1 MSNYSLQSH
10 TYRKGITQKTIDNF
24 VEIAT
29 ETCPDLIGLEVE
41 GHTLVGKYNRGKR
54 LYLFIKEVDGEEQYW
69 SANLYD
75 ANEAK
80 KPKGPRAS
88 APGAIGATASAPEEM
103 NLEIIKLG
111 DIKYNPDLF
120 IPIKSGTPLDYVFS
134 KKGGTMP
141 ATNYIL
147 IGDPGIGK
155 STLSIEYAAQ
165 LQANNTDKKILFIS
179 GEMTRIDMAEY
190 LERFPAWKALQT
202 VFVSEFTEGRYKD
215 TIEHWFNQ
223 GWDFIVGDSFAEIV
237 DAVKEDYNMFYG
249 KMSST
254 GAEKW
259 LIDLMVAN
267 NLGNNEAKLHTAHLL
282 IQQVT
287 KGGKFVGSNK
297 LKHNTTG
304 MIELRYTKTSERTI
318 IIDKNRR
325 GWKYQNLHF
334 EFNEDL
340 NKEPI
345 VYDVERV
352 HREIEQHKKINSER
366 DQLRVEEKLLDEMW
380 KNNKETDV
388 RDDIDYANEQDDSH
402 LENSGIDIASDVE
415 EIPDSEIE
423 QF

>member
-24 VEIAT
+24 VDIAAA
-29 ETCPDLIGLEVE
+29 TCPELIGLEVD
-41 GHTLVGKYNRGKR
+41 GHKLVGKYNRGKR
-54 LYLFIKEVDGEEQYW
+54 LFLFTKEVDGEEQYW
-69 SANLYD
+69 SANLHD
-75 ANEAK
+75 ANEAR
-80 KPKGPRAS
+80 KPKGPKAS
-88 APGAIGATASAPEEM
+88 APGAIGATASPIEEM

-111 DIKYNPDLF
+111 DIDYDPNLF
-120 IPIKSGTPLDYVFS
+120 IPMKSNTPLDYVFS
-134 KKGGTMP
+134 KKGGIMP

-155 STLSIEYAAQ
+155 STLSIQFAAD
-165 LQANNTDKKILFIS
+165 LQAANPDKKILFIS

-190 LERFPAWKALQT
+190 LERFPKWKALQT

-215 TIEHWFNQ
+215 TVEHWFNE

-237 DAVKEDYNMFYG
+237 DAVKEDYNMYYG

-259 LIDLMVAN
+259 LIDLMVDN
-267 NLGNNEAKLHTAHLL
+267 NLGKNKEKKHTAHVL

-304 MIELRYTKTSERTI
+304 MIELRYTKTSERCI

-334 EFNEDL
+334 MFNEDPE
-340 NKEPI
+340 KEPI
-345 VYDVERV
+345 SFDVARVER
-352 HREIEQHKKINSER
+352 EIAHNAKINSE
-366 DQLRVEEKLLDEMW
+366 EERARQEAILMEEMF
-380 KNNKETDV
+380 NQEDTTTEV
-388 RDDIDYANEQDDSH
+388 RDDISYTQE
-402 LENSGIDIASDVE
+402 LEESQVE

-423 QF
+423 EV